1 MAHQINQRTEGN
13 IVTLNT
19 VTFDFTGANVLVTG
33 GTSGIGYAIADG
45 FAKAG
50 AKVTVTGT
58 RDSVDAYP
66 DMDLTGFEFRQ
77 CQQADPAAVDALA
90 ASLGEL
96 DVLVNNAG
104 GPYAGGKDEWDPDG
118 YAGSVA
124 VNMSAHMRLTMACYE
139 QLKAS
144 TAPGGASVI
153 TVVSMSAFVSAVNVP
168 AYSSSK
174 AGLVALTKN
183 LARRWVDDGI
193 RVNAVAPGL
202 IDTRMTH
209 PVLDIPEMLDPE
221 MRHTP
226 MGRMGTPDEVAGA
239 ALFLSSSAA
248 SYVTGAT
255 YAVDG
260 GYLTV

>member
-1 MAHQINQRTEGN
+1 MN
-13 IVTLNT
+13 TLN
-19 VTFDFTGANVLVTG
+19 FDFTGSSVLVTG
-33 GTSGIGYAIADG
+33 GTSGIGHAIATD

-50 AKVTVTGT
+50 AAVTVTGT
-58 RDSVDAYP
+58 RGSATDYP
-66 DMDLTGFEFRQ
+66 EIDLSAFDYRQ
-77 CQQADPAAVDALA
+77 CQLADNDSIDALA
-90 ASLGEL
+90 DSLGSL

-104 GPYAGGKDEWDPDG
+104 GPYAAHKDEWDPDG

-124 VNMSAHMRLTMACYE
+124 VNLFAHMRLTMACHDR
-139 QLKAS
+139 LKAS
-144 TAPGGASVI
+144 AAAGGSSVVTI
-153 TVVSMSAFVSAVNVP
+153 VSMSAFVSAVNVP

-174 AGLVALTKN
+174 AGMVAFTKN
-183 LARRWVDDGI
+183 ASRRWVDDGI

-226 MGRMGTPDEVAGA
+226 MARMGMPEEISPAV
-239 ALFLSSSAA
+239 LFLSSDAA
-248 SYVTGAT
+248 SYITGT
-255 YAVDG
+255 TVAVDG

>member
-1 MAHQINQRTEGN
+1 MKSSMN
-13 IVTLNT
+13 TLR
-19 VTFDFTGANVLVTG
+19 FDFTGTNVLVTG
-33 GTSGIGYAIADG
+33 GTSGIGYAIASD

-50 AKVTVTGT
+50 ADVTVTGT
-58 RDSVDAYP
+58 RASAADYP
-66 DMDLTGFEFRQ
+66 ETDLSALQFRQ
-77 CQQADPAAVDALA
+77 LQMSDSDAIDALT

-104 GPYAGGKDEWDPDG
+104 GPYAAHKDEWDPDG

-124 VNMSAHMRLTMACYE
+124 VNMFAHMRLTMACHE
-139 QLKAS
+139 PLKAS
-144 TAPGGASVI
+144 NVAGGASVVTI
-153 TVVSMSAFVSAVNVP
+153 ASMSAFVSAVAVP

-174 AGLVALTKN
+174 AGMVAFTKN
-183 LARRWVDDGI
+183 LSRRWVGDGI

-209 PVLDIPEMLDPE
+209 PVRDIPELLEPE

-226 MGRMGTPDEVAGA
+226 MGRMGMPDEVSPAV
-239 ALFLSSSAA
+239 LFLCTDAA
-248 SYVTGAT
+248 RYITGT
-255 YAVDG
+255 TVAVDG

>member
-1 MAHQINQRTEGN
+1 MTLADITEQFRLDGK
-13 IVTLNT
+13 V
-19 VTFDFTGANVLVTG
+19 ALVTG
-33 GTSGIGYAIADG
+33 AGKGIGKGIALA

-50 AKVTVTGT
+50 ADVALVARTKDDVEAVAGEIRAMGRNATAIPADVTDIEGLEDIVG
-58 RDSVDAYP
+58 
-66 DMDLTGFEFRQ
+66 
-77 CQQADPAAVDALA
+77 QAVR
-90 ASLGEL
+90 SLGGL
-96 DVLVNNAG
+96 DILVNNAG

-118 YAGSVA
+118 YVGSVA
-124 VNMSAHMRLTMACYE
+124 VNMSAHMRLTMACHDR
-139 QLKAS
+139 LKAS
-144 TAPGGASVI
+144 AAPGGASVVSI
-153 TVVSMSAFVSAVNVP
+153 VSMSAFVSAVQVP

-174 AGLVALTKN
+174 AGLVAFTKN

-209 PVLDIPEMLDPE
+209 PVLDIPEMLEPE

-226 MGRMGTPDEVAGA
+226 MNRMGTPDEVAAA

>member
-1 MAHQINQRTEGN
+1 M
-13 IVTLNT
+13 NT
-19 VTFDFTGANVLVTG
+19 VSFDFTGANVLVTG
-33 GTSGIGYAIADG
+33 GTSGIGYAIASD
-45 FAKAG
+45 FANAG
-50 AKVTVTGT
+50 AVVTVTGT
-58 RDSVDAYP
+58 RASAADYP
-66 DMDLTGFEFRQ
+66 EIDLSALQFRQ
-77 CQQADPAAVDALA
+77 CQMADTKAIDALA

-104 GPYAGGKDEWDPDG
+104 GPYAAHKDEWDPDG

-124 VNMSAHMRLTMACYE
+124 VNMFAHMRLTMACHE
-139 QLKAS
+139 RLKAS
-144 TAPGGASVI
+144 TVAGGASVVTI
-153 TVVSMSAFVSAVNVP
+153 ASMSAFVSAVNVP

-174 AGLVALTKN
+174 AGMVAFTKN

-209 PVLDIPEMLDPE
+209 PVLSIPELLEPE

-226 MGRMGTPDEVAGA
+226 MGRMGLPDEVSPAV
-239 ALFLSSSAA
+239 LFLCTDAA
-248 SYVTGAT
+248 RYITGT
-255 YAVDG
+255 TVAVDG